1 MKNNYTIAD
10 IARLSG
16 VSKGTVDR
24 VLHKRGRVSTQAES
38 KVKKVLETIDYQP
51 NIIAKQLKRTKEF
64 RVLCIIPNPKLDPY
78 WSPLFRL
85 VEEYQKPNSLKISF
99 QFQYFDPFNQS
110 SFIDLSNSLKFDQID
125 LVILTPIFFNESI
138 FLISQLKRNKIPYI
152 TFNASTELTGGLSF
166 IGQNLR
172 QSGQLSGHLL
182 QLLDPNPGTILSF
195 HLKEDFNNTIHMKK
209 KQAGLEYYFEKNR
222 INKKIISINL
232 TEDNLDKMID
242 ENIDLY
248 QPKGISIS
256 NSLGHLV
263 AERLRVNKLDIPFIA
278 YDRTEENE
286 AFLKSGEIDFIIEQ
300 NPYKQLE
307 TAIKLAQD
315 YLIFENQ
322 PKNQYEIPLE
332 IISKENL

>member
-24 VLHKRGRVSTQAES
+24 VLHKRGRVSAQAAE
-38 KVKKVLETIDYQP
+38 KVNQVLEKIDYQP
-51 NIIAKQLKRTKEF
+51 NIIAKQLKRSKNF
-64 RVLCIIPNPKLDPY
+64 QVLCIIPNPKLDPY

-85 VEEYQKPNSLKISF
+85 VEDYKKPSTLKISF
-99 QFQYFDPFNQS
+99 IFEYFDPFDQS
-110 SFIDLSNSLKFDQID
+110 SFINLSNSLNFDQID

-138 FLISQLKRNKIPYI
+138 FLISQLKRSNIPYI
-152 TFNASTELTGGLSF
+152 TFNASTELAGGLSF

-195 HLKEDFNNTIHMKK
+195 HLLEDFNNTIHMKK

-222 INKKIISINL
+222 INKKIISVNAIEGNL
-232 TEDNLDKMID
+232 
-242 ENIDLY
+242 ENIIDQSIENY
-248 QPKGISIS
+248 NPKGISVS
-256 NSLGHLV
+256 NSLGHIV
-263 AERLRVNKLDIPFIA
+263 ASRLKAKNLKIPFIA
-278 YDRTEENE
+278 YDITKENE
-286 AFLKSGEIDFIIEQ
+286 FYLNSGEIDFIIEQ

-307 TAIKLAQD
+307 AAIKQAQE
-315 YLIFENQ
+315 YLIFETK
-322 PKNQYEIPLE
+322 PKNQIYIPLE